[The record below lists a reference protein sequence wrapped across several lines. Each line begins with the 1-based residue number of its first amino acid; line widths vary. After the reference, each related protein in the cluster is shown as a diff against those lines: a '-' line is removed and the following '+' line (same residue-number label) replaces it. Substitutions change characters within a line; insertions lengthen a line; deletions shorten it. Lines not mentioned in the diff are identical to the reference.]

1 MTDLVVFSLEAW
13 DGVWRRNQY
22 VLDGL
27 LRRDPRLR
35 VLFVEPARDVLHEL
49 RSGRGG
55 AIGAGLRTADGYEG
69 RLRLFQPTKWLPRVA
84 GPMADVLLR
93 GSVRRALRRARFR
106 PDALWVNDPGWAG
119 VVRRSATP
127 AFYDMTDD
135 WLAAERPPREHARVV
150 ANEEILMA
158 DCAAVVV
165 CSTGL
170 ERSRRDVR
178 PDVLL
183 IPNAVD
189 VQRYR
194 RAAPRPSDLPPGPVA
209 MYVGTLHEDRLD
221 VSLIVATARALS
233 GAGSLVLVGPSALG
247 AADVDRLRAAE
258 VVLLG
263 PKAYETIPAY
273 LQHATALVVP
283 HIVDDFTESLDPLK
297 LYEYRAVGRPI
308 VATPVAGFR
317 ELEGEPGVTIAAGD
331 AFAPAVAGI
340 VGAGDRAVLQLA
352 VDVPDWADRVERF
365 GSVIDSLKERPLPAS
380 AQVTRG

>member
-1 MTDLVVFSLEAW
+1 
-13 DGVWRRNQY
+13 
-22 VLDGL
+22 
-27 LRRDPRLR
+27 
-35 VLFVEPARDVLHEL
+35 
-49 RSGRGG
+49 
-55 AIGAGLRTADGYEG
+55 
-69 RLRLFQPTKWLPRVA
+69 
-84 GPMADVLLR
+84 
-93 GSVRRALRRARFR
+93 
-106 PDALWVNDPGWAG
+106 
-119 VVRRSATP
+119 
-127 AFYDMTDD
+127 
-135 WLAAERPPREHARVV
+135 
-150 ANEEILMA
+150 MA

-365 GSVIDSLKERPLPAS
+365 GAVIDSLKERPLPAS